1 MKVKIRKCANPK
13 CSELIGILERP
24 NKKYCSLGCKNKTHN
39 DRNSKKNT
47 NWRDILEKYYN
58 QPKESFLSLDR
69 WLEQNY
75 YPPKE
80 IKIKKN
86 KKL

>member
-1 MKVKIRKCANPK
+1 MKVRIRKCANPK
-13 CSELIGILERP
+13 CSELIGVLERP
-24 NKKYCSLGCKNKTHN
+24 NKKYCSLECKNKTHN
-39 DRNSKKNT
+39 DRNSKNNMSWAKVL
-47 NWRDILEKYYN
+47 DKYHDL
-58 QPKESFLSLDR
+58 PSEPFVPFPR